1 MMLGRKCMVAMA
13 LATPI
18 AVASAQGSAVH
29 PGALRPGAS
38 YDPAAKAGAP
48 TDNKSAVEKALH
60 AVNPQDKDYGEVIN
74 SGRVALVE
82 ETFQNFLWWADVVL
96 VTGFS
101 LSLAGNYWQH
111 RRTEDRLR
119 ISSAIVAQLYNS
131 HTASRSKAFEAIEKH
146 NRLADLYNAK
156 CDETAKQQA
165 AETVAEQKR
174 SNKGENQAAAK
185 VAEQQIQEVHNAPV
199 ARGKRENMADQN
211 EPEAQENVEA
221 VLSEADE
228 IKRLK
233 TQLVAKEQKIS
244 NLRSQ
249 VNRAHTSLEQERKR
263 SPSPVQA

>member
-1 MMLGRKCMVAMA
+1 MMAMA

-18 AVASAQGSAVH
+18 AVASAQGSAVQ
-29 PGALRPGAS
+29 PGALRPRAS

-74 SGRVALVE
+74 SGRLALVE

-131 HTASRSKAFEAIEKH
+131 HTASRSKALEAIEKH

-156 CDETAKQQA
+156 CDEQIQQRA
-165 AETVAEQKR
+165 VEAVAEQKR
-174 SNKGENQAAAK
+174 ATKSENKNASQ
-185 VAEQQIQEVHNAPV
+185 VAEQQASEPRTPPRTSASTDSGMGTQEVEPQGEIEAPV
-199 ARGKRENMADQN
+199 
-211 EPEAQENVEA
+211 
-221 VLSEADE
+221 SEAEE
-228 IKRLK
+228 IKKLRA
-233 TQLVAKEQKIS
+233 QLTARDQKIN
-244 NLRSQ
+244 NLRTQ
-249 VNRAHTSLEQERKR
+249 VSRAHQSLQQEREKPPAAVR
-263 SPSPVQA
+263 Q